1 MRYIFYSFNDV
12 GVLTLHYVGDETEK
26 RNKYVFYTLR
36 QAISKF
42 RKDNNLSNKH
52 IRIVN
57 LNQGET
63 ANEE

>member
-1 MRYIFYSFNDV
+1 MRYIFYSFNDEC
-12 GVLTLHYVGDETEK
+12 VLTLHYIGDGTEK
-26 RNKYVFYTLR
+26 RYRYVFYTLK

-57 LNQGET
+57 LNQGEI

>member
-12 GVLTLHYVGDETEK
+12 GVLTLHYVGDGTEK
-26 RNKYVFYTLR
+26 RYRYVFYTLR

-52 IRIVN
+52 IKIVN